1 MIKEILFSCLCFG
14 AESESLRDAV
24 HLSNPLRL
32 LCSVHH
38 GCWTAGLPLRPQLL
52 AGAIL
57 LRGLGHLLRR
67 RVPDRMGL
75 HAGYRW
81 SDAHRLLALFCQIC
95 AEGAAVPH
103 PSAHAV
109 IVHWYNNILPTP
121 PHPSDQPRL
130 DVTERPPASRVQKV
144 MLFGTLSSCICY
156 VAIPDSL
163 HWDEMFCVTILLPGY
178 NFDFRSVMETMH
190 TEDFFFLDLRKWLQI
205 NVFFWYFLL
214 SFLSFVGNKVHMCN
228 IPKLTRGAAV

>member
-109 IVHWYNNILPTP
+109 IVH
-121 PHPSDQPRL
+121 
-130 DVTERPPASRVQKV
+130 
-144 MLFGTLSSCICY
+144 
-156 VAIPDSL
+156 
-163 HWDEMFCVTILLPGY
+163 
-178 NFDFRSVMETMH
+178 
-190 TEDFFFLDLRKWLQI
+190 
-205 NVFFWYFLL
+205 
-214 SFLSFVGNKVHMCN
+214 
-228 IPKLTRGAAV
+228 